1 MGRLLDVQAR
11 TLVPGPQNRPYLQT
25 AAATDLQTPDAQKS
39 FVQGL
44 LSLHGF
50 KIPALQVPAL
60 HDWNW
65 VQLSPHGVL
74 SALAGATHLPVI
86 ACNSPQPDVGP
97 DSNFLQVAQASDS
110 RDGDW
115 LMRYTGGRAEAFGN
129 TLVKAMR
136 HVLVGPADG
145 QRSGGATA
153 QSLFGRIE

>member
-11 TLVPGPQNRPYLQT
+11 TLVPGPQNRPCLQT

-50 KIPALQVPAL
+50 KIPPLHVPAL

-74 SALAGATHLPVI
+74 SALAGATQLP
-86 ACNSPQPDVGP
+86 
-97 DSNFLQVAQASDS
+97 
-110 RDGDW
+110 
-115 LMRYTGGRAEAFGN
+115 AFGSH
-129 TLVKAMR
+129 A
-136 HVLVGPADG
+136 A
-145 QRSGGATA
+145 
-153 QSLFGRIE
+153 